1 MSLEEVFCDEPMVS
15 QSEALAEIVK
25 HGHEPIEFMAE
36 LGTLPEYNGRAVLE
50 WLGY

>member
-1 MSLEEVFCDEPMVS
+1 MSLEEVFCEEPMVS
-15 QSEALAEIVK
+15 QSEALAEVVK
-25 HGHEPIEFMAE
+25 HGQEPDMFMAA